1 MRRSLFFSLLFVLL
15 LSSCISPS
23 GYWLEG
29 KGAYDR
35 GQYQLAIN
43 YWTMPE
49 VVSYAPN
56 ISGYSNHYRW
66 LGHAYY
72 KNKNYRKAVEAYKKA
87 LEHRPQRAE
96 LETECWDGIKDSY
109 HALFEELRG
118 SNQLK
123 AAIPLMKEA
132 IAVDPKQFLFHADLG
147 YVYNELK
154 QHDEAIE
161 SLRKALELKDDATT
175 YNNLGWAYYNK
186 QKYDEALRHFNKA
199 IQLDPKM
206 NYSFPGRAWSN
217 YFLGNFEESLRD
229 FNKILESAKPDD
241 KTNLQW
247 YYRGK
252 AWSYLGLGDAETAFG
267 FIKKAKEILEYDTS
281 YEHSMMYYAMGD
293 KAKAWQ
299 YRGGRGMVGVNSKSY
314 SKGVITGVE
323 VEGVTKGGPA
333 ENAGVMQG
341 DILLSVNN
349 EAIKDDADFFNKVRV
364 LSPGMTASMRILR
377 EGVERDVK
385 IRIGSAE
392 IRMEQEELVAPV
404 LAKKKGGRTYTSLV
418 PQQKT
423 SFKPVVEDKAAPLR
437 PDTYAVIIGIDYNG
451 RHDIPNLQFAA
462 NDAKKVYDI
471 FTDPYYGGI
480 PQENVTLLLN
490 EKATRNEM
498 VAALRK
504 VKNWDGYVYVY
515 YSGHG
520 APKTKDDKFSDGFLV
535 PYDAVITDPEAME
548 DTSIKIS
555 YLKELVDSSQAK
567 GVMVALDACF
577 TGGGKSIIPK
587 GGKPL
592 VGMMASSELI
602 KVQGLQKVIITSSA
616 VNQQSWE
623 DETELK
629 SGIFSHYFIESLTGR
644 ANKDVWVRVDDIAN
658 YIKENVPKAVRK
670 LKGVEQVPQI
680 AGTGNFPVTRN
691 WERAKI
697 MDVDIAKSKL
707 KAAFEKGL
715 ITADQLSKSVDE
727 LKASVKSKI
736 LEAFLE
742 GKIDERK
749 FGELY

>member
-1 MRRSLFFSLLFVLL
+1 MRRCFFSFLLSVLL
-15 LSSCISPS
+15 ISGCISPS

-29 KGAYDR
+29 KSAYDR
-35 GQYQLAIN
+35 GQYQLAIS

-66 LGHAYY
+66 LGSAYY
-72 KNKNYRKAVEAYKKA
+72 RNKDYRKSIEAYKKA
-87 LEHRPQRAE
+87 IEHRPQRIE
-96 LETECWDGIKDSY
+96 LERECWDGIRDSY
-109 HALFEELRG
+109 VALFEGLRN
-118 SNQLK
+118 SKQFNE
-123 AAIPLMKEA
+123 IITLMREA
-132 IAVDPKQFLFHADLG
+132 IAVDPKQPVFLTNLG
-147 YVYNELK
+147 YGYYQLG
-154 QHDEAIE
+154 QYDDAIE
-161 SLRKALELKDDATT
+161 YFKRSVEMKEDGTA
-175 YNNLGWAYYNK
+175 YGNLGWSYYHKNK
-186 QKYDEALRHFNKA
+186 HEDAAKNFNKA
-199 IQLDPKM
+199 LQLDSKLTYAM
-206 NYSFPGRAWSN
+206 TGKGWSN
-217 YFLGNFEESLRD
+217 YFIGNFEESLKD
-229 FNKILESAKPDD
+229 FNKLLETANADKESIQSA
-241 KTNLQW
+241 
-247 YYRGK
+247 YRGK
-252 AWSYLGLGDAETAFG
+252 AWSYLGLGDTETAFG
-267 FIKKAKEILEYDTS
+267 LIKKAKETQEYDTS
-281 YEHSMMYYAMGD
+281 YEQAMMYYAIGD
-293 KAKAWQ
+293 KAKAMQ
-299 YRGGRGMVGVNSKSY
+299 YRGGSGMVGVNSKSY
-314 SKGVITGVE
+314 SKGLITGVE
-323 VEGVTKGGPA
+323 VDGVTKGGPA
-333 ENAGVMQG
+333 ESAGIMKG
-341 DILLSVNN
+341 DVILGMNN
-349 EAIKDDADFFNKVRV
+349 EAIKDDADFFNKVKV
-364 LSPGMTASMRILR
+364 LSPGLTATMRIIR
-377 EGVERDVK
+377 EGVEKD
-385 IRIGSAE
+385 IRLRVGSAE
-392 IRMEQEELVAPV
+392 MRMEMEELVVPIIT
-404 LAKKKGGRTYTSLV
+404 KKKGGRTYTSSAT
-418 PQQKT
+418 QQRPLFKT
-423 SFKPVVEDKAAPLR
+423 AADDKAAPLR
-437 PDTYAVIIGIDYNG
+437 FDTYAVIIGIDYTG
-451 RHDIPNLQFAA
+451 RQDIPNLRFAA
-462 NDAKKVYDI
+462 NDAKRVYEI

-577 TGGGKSIIPK
+577 TGGGKSVIPK

-602 KVQGLQKVIITSSA
+602 KLQGPQKVIITSSA

-629 SGIFSHYFIESLTGR
+629 SGIFSHYFIESLTGK
-644 ANKDVWVRVDDIAN
+644 ANKDVWVRVEDIAN
-658 YIKENVPKAVRK
+658 HIKENVPKAVRK
-670 LKGVEQVPQI
+670 LKGVEQMPQI

-691 WERAKI
+691 WERAKL

-715 ITADQLSKSVDE
+715 ITAEQLSKSVDE